1 MGSAGFTKLQ
11 ERWRNERESRAH
23 RSGEMWRRLIE
34 RGIPVL
40 RAHGVRQAWLFGS
53 VAAGTAEPGSDI
65 DLLVS
70 SVDAEDYWVLRR
82 ELEAAI
88 GCPLDLYTQNDDPV
102 LVRKVI
108 ERGELIYAVPRRV
121 VERGC
126 R

>member
-1 MGSAGFTKLQ
+1 MGSAGFTKLH

-23 RSGEMWRRLIE
+23 RSGEMRRRLIE

-53 VAAGTAEPGSDI
+53 VAAGTAEPGSDV

-70 SVDAEDYWVLRR
+70 PVTAEDYWVLRR

-88 GCPLDLYTQNDDPV
+88 GCPLDLYTQDDDPV
-102 LVRKVI
+102 LCAR
-108 ERGELIYAVPRRV
+108 
-121 VERGC
+121 
-126 R
+126 